1 MSIGKE
7 NPITI
12 LLGYKGPKAADNM
25 NFILSGKYCK
35 AAGIS
40 LLLHSTI
47 CGVFF
52 GLGLA
57 ASNQPSLDTPSA
69 LVEVVPS
76 SLLSSDMGDGD
87 GAGIKETTAQSA
99 TNRLQSGAPQPEAG
113 KSISEITQVFQKAE
127 TTEES
132 ENSQSSSYNPGAVA
146 VDQSTTPVL
155 QGNSNDQG
163 FNEWSLPGNGSIQ
176 SSGLTD
182 RDGGISEGTEKF
194 GGQGGGGAGCAA
206 SVLRGIKPRYPAAA
220 RKAGWEGIVLVR
232 VLVDSRG
239 AASMVSIRESSGF
252 PTLDESALQAVK
264 KWRFSPATQGRK
276 PIASFHDVRVRFHL
290 TDS

>member
-1 MSIGKE
+1 
-7 NPITI
+7 
-12 LLGYKGPKAADNM
+12 M
-25 NFILSGKYCK
+25 NFILSGKYYK

-57 ASNQPSLDTPSA
+57 ASKQPSQDTPSA

-76 SLLSSDMGDGD
+76 SVLSSDMGDGD
-87 GAGIKETTAQSA
+87 GAGTKEMTAQAA
-99 TNRLQSGAPQPEAG
+99 TNRIQSGVPQPEEE
-113 KSISEITQVFQKAE
+113 KLINEITHVFQTAK
-127 TTEES
+127 TTEEPG
-132 ENSQSSSYNPGAVA
+132 NSQSSSYNPGAVA
-146 VDQSTTPVL
+146 VDQSSTPVR
-155 QGNSNDQG
+155 QGNSDDQG
-163 FNEWSLPGNGSIQ
+163 FNDWSLPGNGSVQ

-182 RDGGISEGTEKF
+182 RNGGISEEAERF
-194 GGQGGGGAGCAA
+194 GGQGGGGVECAA

-252 PTLDESALQAVK
+252 PALDESALQAVK